1 MSYEIKITKRW
12 KETDADYRDYI
23 KTGEDENGK
32 PAYGFSEPREKV
44 IDKSQEVLSQVVDD
58 LDIQRVVA
66 AINNLSE

>member
-1 MSYEIKITKRW
+1 MYEIKITKRW
-12 KETDADYRDYI
+12 KETDSNYRDFV
-23 KTGEDENGK
+23 KTGEDEAGK
-32 PAYGFSEPREKV
+32 SVYGWTEPREKA